1 MVVYVE
7 CKPDVVL
14 LKSLGF
20 PRTSIKHA
28 GDKGR
33 ICNAIEEQE
42 NVAGLADEDPQH
54 SQPEFV
60 TKYPLAEFP
69 EFRLKVVRGR
79 STLVLLSPH
88 LEGWLLWLA
97 EKADIRLE
105 DLGIPRDPSRWHRVI
120 NSRLDQEEAL
130 LRRLQ
135 EHPEGQKVLWQLRE
149 LLQET

>member
-20 PRTSIKHA
+20 PRTSIRHA

-33 ICNAIEEQE
+33 VCEAVEGQE
-42 NVAGLADEDPQH
+42 DVRGLADEDPQH
-54 SQPEFV
+54 PQPEFV
-60 TKYPLAEFP
+60 TKYPLEELP
-69 EFRLKVVRGR
+69 EFRLKVIKGR

-97 EKADIRLE
+97 DKADIRPE
-105 DLGIPRDPSRWHRVI
+105 DLGIPRDPGRWHRLI

-130 LRRLQ
+130 LGKLK
-135 EHPEGQKVLWQLRE
+135 EHPESRKVLWQLRK